1 MKLHLSQDDLLAQLY
16 GVGANDRHLG
26 ECPECAGR
34 LAGMARTKAELRDV
48 AEAGAQVSSGFLAAQ
63 RRAIYSRLDK
73 AAASATA
80 SYVRWA
86 PALAGAGLLA
96 MGLLL
101 LPHAPVMAPRA
112 PQAAVAQTEMSS
124 DDTLVSDLYSMEQTL
139 EPSADAPIHEL
150 FEDGS
155 AAGEQ

>member
-1 MKLHLSQDDLLAQLY
+1 MSRHLSQHELLEHVY
-16 GVGANDRHLG
+16 GVGSGGAHLRDCA
-26 ECPECAGR
+26 ECSAR
-34 LAGMARTKAELRDV
+34 LDAALRTKARLQAD
-48 AEAGAQVSSGFLAAQ
+48 ADLSSSVSSALLAAQ
-63 RRAIYSRLDK
+63 RRAIYGRLDQ
-73 AAASATA
+73 AAR

-101 LPHAPVMAPRA
+101 LPHARVRTQHAPVP
-112 PQAAVAQTEMSS
+112 AARVDLSENEQ
-124 DDTLVSDLYSMEQTL
+124 LFSDLYSMEQSV

-150 FEDGS
+150 FEEPA